1 MISSTAGCCCFGCFS
16 VEMGHQNHQNSSEGH
31 RVFQLSLC
39 YTLSM
44 QTHRTLASVKLLHRC
59 FRCTATRTVCPPC
72 ASVTPI
78 SARYIRQF
86 SRPFPGSPLRRGG
99 ITHGAS
105 TRLRCGTLCETS
117 HTSCM
122 YSFPLHCNRSRLPT
136 PGPIVNSNLGAL
148 CPLIPLLPLLLPHH
162 PEEAYPLAILVLL
175 ACYQHLPHRPPHR

>member
-1 MISSTAGCCCFGCFS
+1 MISSIAGCCCFGCFS

-31 RVFQLSLC
+31 RVFRLSLC

-59 FRCTATRTVCPPC
+59 FLCTATRTVCPPP
-72 ASVTPI
+72 AHPQLRSRHVI
-78 SARYIRQF
+78 SANS

-105 TRLRCGTLCETS
+105 TGLRCGTLCETS

-122 YSFPLHCNRSRLPT
+122 CSFPLHCNRSRLPT

-148 CPLIPLLPLLLPHH
+148 CPLANSSTPALASPSPRGGIPP
-162 PEEAYPLAILVLL
+162 
-175 ACYQHLPHRPPHR
+175 CYQHLPHRPLHR